1 MQWPDERIEYTRT
14 FHLLDGDLVR
24 LTDEV
29 FKELASIGPHV
40 KMAVIDQPLPVEH
53 CPCCGTGFSRTV
65 KPAVVIRLT
74 DPAWATDSSCC
85 IYINPDQP
93 SLAIVFF
100 LGKQQV
106 LSGNLHL
113 CQGKYLHYKS
123 EGIDDRV
130 TIKPRPSIRTQAT
143 RIVKHIL
150 SEWAP
155 ARVFIG
161 TGNPDLPEIIP
172 DLELPKLWEA

>member
-1 MQWPDERIEYTRT
+1 M
-14 FHLLDGDLVR
+14 LDGDLVR

-40 KMAVIDQPLPVEH
+40 KMVVIDQALPVEH

-85 IYINPDQP
+85 IYINPGQP

-100 LGKQQV
+100 LCKQQV

-113 CQGKYLHYKS
+113 CRGKYLHYYS
-123 EGIDDRV
+123 EGVDDRV
-130 TIKPRPSIRTQAT
+130 PIKPRLSIRAQAT
-143 RIVKHIL
+143 RIVKHVL
-150 SEWAP
+150 SEWTP
-155 ARVFIG
+155 VRVFIG
-161 TGNPDLPEIIP
+161 TGNPDLPEIIH
-172 DLELPKLWEA
+172 DLALPKLWEA